1 MSEANACVYGAE
13 RCEKGSGVPSI
24 LGLFED
30 RDEDRDEDGG
40 GESRKMPKARG
51 GRRAEVWRCLADEL
65 KTRQPYDVT
74 KTEDHRYLSAHS

>member
-1 MSEANACVYGAE
+1 MYGAE

-40 GESRKMPKARG
+40 GEKDAEGPWGATSSGLEVLSR
-51 GRRAEVWRCLADEL
+51 
-65 KTRQPYDVT
+65 
-74 KTEDHRYLSAHS
+74 KTEDQTAVRRNQELKIRQVYPPIRG